1 MFCFILYVRT
11 WYIIKSL
18 VLSWIFLTFWWLISY
33 NIILDLLETGFH
45 NLFIIIILWSIWSQ
59 FPEVTDHRYFSFTFT
74 FRMYHL
80 ATIDNSRI
88 QGQRTKR
95 LSTTRTNKSLHRYYV
110 HRLPDNKWKVNKNYG
125 CKITY
130 ALNSSMI
137 LRILCK
143 IFRISWWARLHDF
156 P

>member
-1 MFCFILYVRT
+1 MSYHGF
-11 WYIIKSL
+11 
-18 VLSWIFLTFWWLISY
+18 FLTFWWFISW
-33 NIILDLLETGFH
+33 NIILDLLETGFY
-45 NLFIIIILWSIWSQ
+45 NFFIIIMLWSIWSQ

-80 ATIDNSRI
+80 ATIDNSRL

-110 HRLPDNKWKVNKNYG
+110 HRLPVINKKLTKTG

-130 ALNSSMI
+130 TLNSSMI
-137 LRILCK
+137 FRILCK
-143 IFRISWWARLHDF
+143 IFRISWWARLHNF